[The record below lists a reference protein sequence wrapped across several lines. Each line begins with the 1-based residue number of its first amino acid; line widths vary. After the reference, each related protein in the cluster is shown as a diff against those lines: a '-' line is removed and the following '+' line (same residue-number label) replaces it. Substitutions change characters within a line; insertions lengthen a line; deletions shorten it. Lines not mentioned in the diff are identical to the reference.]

1 MARTAQSV
9 KLPPLQD
16 IVVDLFRDLQAK
28 QGVIYQIKSPFYSK
42 FY

>member
-1 MARTAQSV
+1 MSRTTQSI

-16 IVVDLFRDLQAK
+16 IVVDLFCDLQTK
-28 QGVIYQIKSPFYSK
+28 QGVIYEIKGSFYNK